1 MKIFKSRGMGVLV
14 LVLCILAGT
23 MIGAHRPLAKMARET
38 AAVFY
43 EGADRD
49 GLGIRNDLEE
59 RCSIAYNLTVV
70 AARNMEP
77 DDSLITAV
85 RDARNALLE
94 AKTPSAMYRAD
105 RKLDETVTN
114 LYNTLNRISLPEKD
128 AKYPS
133 QLYADFIA
141 RADMI
146 SRSPYNRIAEEYN
159 ARLAAFPANI
169 LSRLVFVE
177 PVELYR

>member
-1 MKIFKSRGMGVLV
+1 MKIFKSRSMGILV

-23 MIGAHRPLAKMARET
+23 LIGAHRPLAKMARE
-38 AAVFY
+38 ASAVFY
-43 EGADRD
+43 EGEDKD

-70 AARNMEP
+70 AARNLEP
-77 DDSLITAV
+77 DDAVITAV
-85 RDARNALLE
+85 RDARNAVLE
-94 AKTPSAMYRAD
+94 AETPAAMYRAD

-114 LYNTLNRISLPEKD
+114 LYNTLNNMTLPDKD
-128 AKYPS
+128 ARYTP

-146 SRSPYNRIAEEYN
+146 SRSSYNRVAEECN
-159 ARLAAFPANI
+159 AKLAAFPANI
-169 LSRLVFVE
+169 LSKLVFIS